1 MAATLLPPSV
11 ERDQYGCAQ
20 SPCISLHSLNLPAS
34 PCFSLLLPP
43 WVRACSHPPPVIAGG
58 SHRHRCRTVHTGADN
73 RAAASA
79 TVDSSLSRLVLTVA
93 VVTPVLCAD
102 RWPPLFP
109 GSPHLAR
116 GYQGHRDARQGQYAS
131 RPLARHGALAFS
143 HLDAALTSTSRIITH
158 TATSKLQPHSAASRW
173 RRC

>member
-1 MAATLLPPSV
+1 MAATFLPPCV
-11 ERDQYGCAQ
+11 ERDQHGCAQ
-20 SPCISLHSLNLPAS
+20 SPCTSLHSLNLPAS

-79 TVDSSLSRLVLTVA
+79 TVDASLTVA
-93 VVTPVLCAD
+93 AVTPVLCAD
-102 RWPPLFP
+102 RWSPLFP

-131 RPLARHGALAFS
+131 RPLARHGDLAFS
-143 HLDAALTSTSRIITH
+143 HLDAALTATSLNTTS